1 MADKDLALTGLH
13 RFSTSFHCLP
23 FSPILRLF
31 SPFSV
36 SLFLRFFPFSVTLQV
51 CREFQRGSCTRQ
63 PSECR
68 YAHPPD
74 NVTVDTSENCVTV
87 CMDYIKGKCTRD
99 SCRYF
104 HPPPHLQVQIKAC
117 QQRANAAAAA
127 QAHALVW

>member
-1 MADKDLALTGLH
+1 MELNLDQKILC
-13 RFSTSFHCLP
+13 RFLKLYFLSSF
-23 FSPILRLF
+23 LF
-31 SPFSV
+31 
-36 SLFLRFFPFSVTLQV
+36 FLSQV

-104 HPPPHLQVQIKAC
+104 HPPPHLQAQIKAC

-127 QAHALVW
+127 QAQALVG